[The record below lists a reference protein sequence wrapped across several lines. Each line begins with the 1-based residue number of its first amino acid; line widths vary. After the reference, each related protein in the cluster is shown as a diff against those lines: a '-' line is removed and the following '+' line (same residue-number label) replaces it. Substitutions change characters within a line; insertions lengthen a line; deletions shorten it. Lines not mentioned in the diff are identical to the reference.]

1 LARGEG
7 VVNILP
13 RPTYAGFVSNFP
25 VAWPSWLDVGIGGTI
40 ARSFREAA

>member
-1 LARGEG
+1 M
-7 VVNILP
+7 NILP

-25 VAWPSWLDVGIGGTI
+25 IAWHSWLDVGIGGTI